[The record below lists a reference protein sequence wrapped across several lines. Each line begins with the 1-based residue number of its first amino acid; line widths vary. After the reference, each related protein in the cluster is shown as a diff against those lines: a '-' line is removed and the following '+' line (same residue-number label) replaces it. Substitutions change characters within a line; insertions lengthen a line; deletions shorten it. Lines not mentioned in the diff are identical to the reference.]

1 MPSSVARDASNR
13 YTIERD
19 LLLAKRTNK
28 EVDGRYSILATR
40 SSRTPILP
48 CCPLSRGR
56 TKNYKKNFQLFISSV
71 QNAHYRYCEEIDRE
85 IFWWRTIEGV
95 IFATREMKQN
105 SRKPEKKREIC
116 RGKNSISASRPCR
129 QLLRRRRV
137 HGVSHMQVWVC
148 AYVRGKKRDPLGR
161 DVEERKAFLTLYPN
175 SRQNSFFLGTM
186 IYKKK
191 DEVADLTDGW
201 CPWLLFYYPD
211 GGPRALDDNRPS
223 TGQRDWAFPSQ
234 YLRFLLPFTTCYTR
248 LHFSPFAYF
257 RTVV

>member
-116 RGKNSISASRPCR
+116 RGKNCR

-137 HGVSHMQVWVC
+137 HGVSHLQVC
-148 AYVRGKKRDPLGR
+148 AYV
-161 DVEERKAFLTLYPN
+161 
-175 SRQNSFFLGTM
+175 Q
-186 IYKKK
+186 
-191 DEVADLTDGW
+191 
-201 CPWLLFYYPD
+201 
-211 GGPRALDDNRPS
+211 
-223 TGQRDWAFPSQ
+223 
-234 YLRFLLPFTTCYTR
+234 
-248 LHFSPFAYF
+248 
-257 RTVV
+257 

>member
-13 YTIERD
+13 YTNRTGSADGQRNQQGSWWSLLD
-19 LLLAKRTNK
+19 LGDSIDPNAHHVLPSLLW
-28 EVDGRYSILATR
+28 
-40 SSRTPILP
+40 PH
-48 CCPLSRGR
+48 
-56 TKNYKKNFQLFISSV
+56 KKLKLFISAV

-95 IFATREMKQN
+95 IFAPRWNKTA
-105 SRKPEKKREIC
+105 EKKREIC
-116 RGKNSISASRPCR
+116 REKKKPLARRGSARPCR